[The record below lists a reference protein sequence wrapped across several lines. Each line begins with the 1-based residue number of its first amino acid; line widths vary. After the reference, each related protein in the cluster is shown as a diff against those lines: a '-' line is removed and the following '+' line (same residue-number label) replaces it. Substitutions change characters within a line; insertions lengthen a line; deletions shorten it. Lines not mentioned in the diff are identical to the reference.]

1 MHEPIDLNPDRL
13 TVAFG
18 GPLQPALAS
27 STLTL
32 PTTTV
37 EAAVLSAS
45 HQVRTLEG
53 HAIETLACNTGGRVP
68 GPRRVIVHTGVD
80 RWDLAFDYTVDRV
93 DPTGL
98 ATLVGHLRERACT
111 EGVVHGFPGHP
122 HAVTAVLPTPSG
134 DGWATWHCYPE
145 HGRVARSTTTVL
157 AHDRIAVAVH
167 GASR

>member
-1 MHEPIDLNPDRL
+1 MHDPTDLSPDRL

-18 GPLQPALAS
+18 GPLQPALARA
-27 STLTL
+27 TLAL

-37 EAAVLSAS
+37 EVAVLSAS

-53 HAIETLACNTGGRVP
+53 HAVETLACNTGGSAP

-80 RWDLAFDYTVDRV
+80 RWDLAFDYAVDTVTPV
-93 DPTGL
+93 GL
-98 ATLVGHLRERACT
+98 ATLVEQLRDGARTA
-111 EGVVHGFPGHP
+111 GVVHAFPGHP